1 MRLGL
6 TIHSDSTCDA
16 VSRIDVDVKRTS
28 ASALA
33 LHYTALGRIEDVLVP
48 PPSAP
53 ARTDELWK
61 HTCFEVFIRAG
72 TVEPYIEFNFSPSTQ
87 WAAYSFARRR
97 SGMRNIDV
105 PVPPISIRSDA
116 GRFEL
121 QTSIDVSRLPDLTGQ
136 DWLVGL
142 TTIIEETSGRKSY
155 WALAH
160 PQGKPDFHAPEG
172 FTLALPAAGST

>member
-1 MRLGL
+1 MRLPL
-6 TIHSDSTCDA
+6 TIHPDSICDA
-16 VSRIDVDVKRTS
+16 VSRIDVDVVRPS
-28 ASALA
+28 ASALT
-33 LHYTALGRIEDVLVP
+33 LHYTVSGQIAGVLVP
-48 PPSAP
+48 PPAISS
-53 ARTDELWK
+53 RTDELWK

-72 TVEPYIEFNFSPSTQ
+72 AVEPYIEFNFSPSTQ

-105 PVPPISIRSDA
+105 PIPPIGIRSA
-116 GRFEL
+116 GGRFEL
-121 QTSIDVSRLPDLTGQ
+121 ETSVDLSSLPDLTREP
-136 DWLVGL
+136 WLVGL

-172 FTLALPAAGST
+172 FALALPAEGGK